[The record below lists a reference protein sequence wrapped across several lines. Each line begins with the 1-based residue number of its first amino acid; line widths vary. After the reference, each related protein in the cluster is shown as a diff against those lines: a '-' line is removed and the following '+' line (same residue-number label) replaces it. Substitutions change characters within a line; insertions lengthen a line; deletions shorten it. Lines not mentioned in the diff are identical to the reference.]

1 MEKTKDQIVTEM
13 YQAGLLNEDDTARYL
28 IDESVNA
35 SDMNYIK
42 QLILLCKSNQKEV
55 EAGNVYSVDELIG
68 NLKKRYE
75 SSDDQTGRNNSSTK
89 LWLYW

>member
-35 SDMNYIK
+35 SDMKYIK
-42 QLILLCKSNQKEV
+42 QMIQLCEKSQKEIDSGQEYSINEV
-55 EAGNVYSVDELIG
+55 FDRIKRKYNGNKVLSNI
-68 NLKKRYE
+68 
-75 SSDDQTGRNNSSTK
+75 
-89 LWLYW
+89 